1 MNHWAALLI
10 PFLLG
15 ALLGTLYLAALWL
28 TVRRLPRA
36 RRPALWLLASTAL
49 RLGLLLAGFWYILGD
64 GHWQRLLAA
73 LAGFVMVRALTL
85 GQVRSSS
92 EAPGRGGARPT

>member
-1 MNHWAALLI
+1 VNDWLTLLT

-15 ALLGTLYLAALWL
+15 ALLGGLYLAALWL
-28 TVRRLPRA
+28 TVRRLTRV
-36 RRPALWLLASTAL
+36 RRPALWLLGSTLL

-73 LAGFVMVRALTL
+73 LAGFIVVRALTL
-85 GQVRSSS
+85 GQVRSS
-92 EAPGRGGARPT
+92 ETAARSGTRPI